1 MNNRRSEAIILA
13 EVLRVALEKPGITRV
28 MYSANLNHRAADKY
42 LSELQKK
49 GLIETVGQSLRRKFQ
64 TTPKGQ
70 EALHRLE
77 DALQLLQ

>member
-1 MNNRRSEAIILA
+1 MNNRRSEAVILA

-28 MYSANLNHRAADKY
+28 MYSANLNHRAAEKY

-49 GLIETVGQSLRRKFQ
+49 GFIETVGQSLRRKFQ
-64 TTPKGQ
+64 ATPKGK
-70 EALHRLE
+70 EALRRLE